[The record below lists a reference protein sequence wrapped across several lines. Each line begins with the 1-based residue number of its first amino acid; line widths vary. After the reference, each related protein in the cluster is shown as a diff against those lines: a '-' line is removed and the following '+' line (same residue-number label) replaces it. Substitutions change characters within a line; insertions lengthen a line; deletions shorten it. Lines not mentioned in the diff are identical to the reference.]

1 VANKVG
7 RYLDY
12 ADQRYYASLYGRFAT
27 ADPAKSVNPKD
38 PVSWNRY
45 AYVGGDP
52 VSRRDRRGLCWIDG
66 NTGDEFEDEDWEFE
80 VYIGAVDQGNYYH
93 SDGDCQPNVV
103 SNDPAAGGG
112 PAAAT
117 SGGGGGWNGPTV
129 SSTSSFEQLQSQ
141 ATAAL
146 TYELANLTPNCDKV
160 LPVGDL
166 KSLESFEPL
175 TFWNATTQGNTPA
188 LLLGGTN
195 GGTIGSYFANGQYA
209 VILNGA
215 GGSFINQVVLG
226 ANFFSD
232 SGAQGLTLLHEL
244 LHFDLQ
250 MGDQAI
256 DAHFNINVGVAGYSA
271 AFSSWLANDCNN

>member
-1 VANKVG
+1 
-7 RYLDY
+7 
-12 ADQRYYASLYGRFAT
+12 
-27 ADPAKSVNPKD
+27 
-38 PVSWNRY
+38 
-45 AYVGGDP
+45 
-52 VSRRDRRGLCWIDG
+52 
-66 NTGDEFEDEDWEFE
+66 
-80 VYIGAVDQGNYYH
+80 
-93 SDGDCQPNVV
+93 
-103 SNDPAAGGG
+103 
-112 PAAAT
+112 
-117 SGGGGGWNGPTV
+117 
-129 SSTSSFEQLQSQ
+129 LQSQ